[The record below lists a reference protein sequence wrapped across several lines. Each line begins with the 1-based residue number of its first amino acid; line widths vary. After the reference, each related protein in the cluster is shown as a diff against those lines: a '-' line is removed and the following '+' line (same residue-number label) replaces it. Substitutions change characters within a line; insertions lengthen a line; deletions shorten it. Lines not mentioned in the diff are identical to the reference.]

1 VLRHLFRFVDPAGG
15 SAGLGNP
22 CKDLGAITDV
32 AASAST
38 ASTVPSNL
46 ALAAARLGSPAPRA
60 RNAKV
65 YFVYPEADWGPSFV
79 VFVAQLE
86 PTAVESE
93 ATMAK
98 FTSEPE
104 AAMAKSTSEPEA
116 AMAKF
121 TSEPEAAVAKSTSER
136 EAAVAKSTSEPE
148 AAVAKSTSEPEAPA
162 EAASAKA
169 PAEAA
174 SAKAPAEA
182 ASAKADHVN
191 VGPTSAVT
199 PTSAGNGRRT
209 STSAGNG
216 RRTQRRAGCDKR
228 RGGQADYYLAHHDA
242 YSMCSELHPSL
253 YEPIP
258 RFPLSCEGASVSL
271 GVPASESQPQRSKWR
286 CSPRNVAYDGTIHDY
301 VILNSKR
308 CPKHLGRSSRCF
320 GSRPR
325 LSPVRYFHVRFL

>member
-15 SAGLGNP
+15 SAGLRNP

-38 ASTVPSNL
+38 APTVPSNL
-46 ALAAARLGSPAPRA
+46 ALAAARQGSPAPRA
-60 RNAKV
+60 R
-65 YFVYPEADWGPSFV
+65 EADWGPSFV

-116 AMAKF
+116 AMVKF
-121 TSEPEAAVAKSTSER
+121 
-136 EAAVAKSTSEPE
+136 TSEPE

-162 EAASAKA
+162 EATSAEA

-199 PTSAGNGRRT
+199 PTSAGNG
-209 STSAGNG
+209 
-216 RRTQRRAGCDKR
+216 
-228 RGGQADYYLAHHDA
+228 
-242 YSMCSELHPSL
+242 
-253 YEPIP
+253 
-258 RFPLSCEGASVSL
+258 
-271 GVPASESQPQRSKWR
+271 
-286 CSPRNVAYDGTIHDY
+286 
-301 VILNSKR
+301 
-308 CPKHLGRSSRCF
+308 
-320 GSRPR
+320 
-325 LSPVRYFHVRFL
+325 